1 MRPVLRLSSGWYSC
15 CSLSLPPTCPTPI
28 SSLLLSHPTP
38 PPQHPT
44 TQPSSDSSI
53 CGSSCNWASSSASSS
68 PSRPTTVC
76 NFSRPMTAAAMSRET
91 GEGWLQR
98 VTEHPPPQ
106 DSSSSSSLIDKVT
119 FIQKVWRGTSFRK
132 CHQTSHHLLT
142 LQLLNIPWTTFQ
154 PAAQLLDSP
163 PILPSTQQTPPQSP
177 KEPRQPPPP
186 PSLLNHP
193 PLPPPACVTLTATT
207 DDQLLLTAAQQHYAN
222 KPTDPPPL
230 RHVDYPITANMRLCA
245 EAYVCVCWYKV
256 AQTFIRLCND
266 APDLRVLCCHH
277 LIDSRH
283 HHPACCLVT
292 YPHQL

>member
-1 MRPVLRLSSGWYSC
+1 MSNTNFISPSLTSHTTSTTSYNTTLLRLLHLWLLMQLGFLLGLVISIPSYDSVQFLKAHDSC
-15 CSLSLPPTCPTPI
+15 CNVARN
-28 SSLLLSHPTP
+28 
-38 PPQHPT
+38 
-44 TQPSSDSSI
+44 
-53 CGSSCNWASSSASSS
+53 G
-68 PSRPTTVC
+68 
-76 NFSRPMTAAAMSRET
+76 
-91 GEGWLQR
+91 
-98 VTEHPPPQ
+98 
-106 DSSSSSSLIDKVT
+106 
-119 FIQKVWRGTSFRK
+119 RGMA
-132 CHQTSHHLLT
+132 
-142 LQLLNIPWTTFQ
+142 WTTFQ